1 MLRKRGREVI
11 DAEWSQQQF
20 DPGAWI
26 FVLLER
32 APCTTGREQQFHLG
46 LKFAADDRCS
56 SNLLAAVPAPDYG
69 SSMDAR
75 TRKQQQVEEEHGD
88 EARML
93 AEAFGAKRDRLL
105 ASLTLI
111 AGVGVI
117 VAIPFALRAGAE
129 FFMPVTAALVVAI
142 ALVPLLE
149 WFERRGMPPKG
160 AAGLCVLL
168 FLAVAIFAVGSI
180 VIPARDWVAR
190 VPGNIPKVRA
200 TLEPVIQIYKHLDRF
215 IDRTVS
221 QIAVTQEQTRAV
233 RIETPNSMSSL
244 LISSAPHLLIQLFF
258 ALLVIFFFLAGWT
271 AMRKKTIVS
280 RGSFEGALTTARVI
294 QQVVDATSTYL
305 GTITLINI
313 GLGAL
318 TATALWLLGMPSP
331 VMWGGIVAV
340 ANYIPYLGPIV
351 CALLLFAAGL
361 MSFPDVWGALLPPA
375 VFIGFHLV
383 EANFFTPMVVGH
395 RLTISPLSILVS
407 LSFWAWVWGTT
418 GALLAVPLLIIM
430 KTIFSAAGTPDIAGF
445 LFEHGTL
452 THIGDDAE
460 EEVEEREMQ
469 PAMVDTPKTLS

>member
-1 MLRKRGREVI
+1 
-11 DAEWSQQQF
+11 
-20 DPGAWI
+20 
-26 FVLLER
+26 
-32 APCTTGREQQFHLG
+32 
-46 LKFAADDRCS
+46 
-56 SNLLAAVPAPDYG
+56 
-69 SSMDAR
+69 MDAR
-75 TRKQQQVEEEHGD
+75 TRKHGQVDDAAAD

-93 AEAFGAKRDRLL
+93 AETITAKRDRLL

-111 AGVGVI
+111 AGIGLLI
-117 VAIPFALRAGAE
+117 GFPFALRTGAE

-142 ALVPLLE
+142 ALVPALE
-149 WFERRGMPPKG
+149 WFERRGIPSKLS
-160 AAGLCVLL
+160 AGMCVLI
-168 FLAVAIFAVGSI
+168 FLAFALFAIGSI
-180 VIPARDWVAR
+180 VVPARDWVAQ
-190 VPGNIPKVRA
+190 VPASIPKVRT
-200 TLEPVIQIYKHLDRF
+200 TLEPVIQLYKHLDKF
-215 IDRTVS
+215 IDKTTS
-221 QIAVTQEQTRAV
+221 QIAITQEQTRAV
-233 RIETPNSMSSL
+233 RIETPNSASSL
-244 LISSAPHLLIQLFF
+244 LLASAPHLLIQLFF

-305 GTITLINI
+305 GTITVINI

-318 TATALWLLGMPSP
+318 TAGALWLLGMPSP

-351 CALLLFAAGL
+351 CGFLLFLGGL
-361 MSFPDVWGALLPPA
+361 MTYPDIWGALAPPA
-375 VFIGFHLV
+375 IFISFHLI

-395 RLTISPLSILVS
+395 RLTISPLSILIS

-452 THIGDDAE
+452 THIGDVDE
-460 EEVEEREMQ
+460 EEEDERQEME
-469 PAMVDTPKTLS
+469 PAMVDTPKPAS